1 MKRLLSYLLS
11 LAIAFP
17 LAPVRA
23 EQAAQPAAAP
33 TYTQAELDQMLAPI
47 ALYPDEL
54 LSQVLIAATYPLE
67 VVQAARWSRAHPGLK
82 GDEAVQAAAGEDWD
96 PSVKSLVAFPDLL
109 QRMDEK
115 LEWTRGL
122 GEAFLA
128 QEAQVMDSVQQLR
141 RRAQENGG
149 LAGDDRIR
157 VVDDG
162 GAIVIEPANPRVV
175 YVPYYDPWIVYG
187 SWWWPA
193 YPPVVWA
200 PWPGYVVVR
209 PGFWWGVGIGVTAG
223 FFFGAVSWPHRHV
236 TVVRPHVYYA
246 RPVHA
251 YRPAYVH
258 RPLATGHWQ
267 YDPTHRRGV
276 SYRQPELRQRYG
288 AVRPAGVR
296 PAASPALGYRPTHR
310 SAYGEGR
317 TPERGGRFAMPPA
330 WRNSVPAAVA
340 GPRDR
345 GGRSAQPARTAPRET
360 AAPAARAPRAVPY
373 DRSRGSAGRTVDRI
387 DRGGGARAN
396 APQYRAAQP
405 HRFSG
410 NAGRHAGSF
419 SVRPAI
425 RAGVAGGRSHM
436 GR

>member
-1 MKRLLSYLLS
+1 MRRLLSYLLS
-11 LAIAFP
+11 FAIAFP

-33 TYTQAELDQMLAPI
+33 AYSQAELDQMLAPI

-54 LSQVLIAATYPLE
+54 LSQVLMASTYPLE
-67 VVQAARWSRAHPGLK
+67 VVQAARWSREHAGLK
-82 GDEAVQAAAGEDWD
+82 GDEAVRAAAGQDWD
-96 PSVKSLVAFPDLL
+96 PSVKSLLAFPDLL
-109 QRMDEK
+109 QRMDEQ

-128 QEAQVMDSVQQLR
+128 QESQVMDSVQQLR

-149 LAGDDRIR
+149 LASDGRVR

-162 GAIVIEPANPRVV
+162 STIVVEPADPRVV

-246 RPVHA
+246 RPPHA
-251 YRPAYVH
+251 YRPAHVH
-258 RPLATGHWQ
+258 RPLAAGRWT
-267 YDPTHRRGV
+267 YDPSHRRGA
-276 SYRQPELRQRYG
+276 SYRKPELRQRYG
-288 AVRPAGVR
+288 GFRPAGVR
-296 PAASPALGYRPTHR
+296 PAAAPLAAERPTHR
-310 SAYGEGR
+310 PAYR
-317 TPERGGRFAMPPA
+317 DVRAPERGGRHAMPPA
-330 WRNSVPAAVA
+330 WRTSAPARPAVE
-340 GPRDR
+340 R
-345 GGRSAQPARTAPRET
+345 QARTAPRET
-360 AAPAARAPRAVPY
+360 AAPAARSARGVPY
-373 DRSRGSAGRTVDRI
+373 DRSRASAGRTVDRV

-396 APQYRAAQP
+396 APQHRAAQP

-410 NAGRHAGSF
+410 NAGRNAGSF
-419 SVRPAI
+419 SVRSSV
-425 RAGVAGGRSHM
+425 RAGVAGGGSRM